1 MEFCWVMA
9 ERKRPHGGLR
19 IPKEFF
25 CLFVWCTTVEKV
37 IIRKGLC
44 IRATGGKKGEFD
56 KQLKQR
62 ACLFASKRER

>member
-25 CLFVWCTTVEKV
+25 FFVWCTTVEKV

-44 IRATGGKKGEFD
+44 IRATGGKKGEII
-56 KQLKQR
+56 K
-62 ACLFASKRER
+62 